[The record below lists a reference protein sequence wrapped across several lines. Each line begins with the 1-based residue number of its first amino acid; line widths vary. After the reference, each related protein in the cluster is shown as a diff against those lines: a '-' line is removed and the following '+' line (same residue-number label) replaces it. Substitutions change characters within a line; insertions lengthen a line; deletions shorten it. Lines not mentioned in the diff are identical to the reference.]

1 MITKQIIKLAS
12 KTNNYGLKNEYT
24 HKVSVKNKQ
33 CGDRIKIEIKTKGNK
48 IINMRYET
56 NSCIFCEAS
65 ASLLSNKINLF
76 TIDSFNEDFDT
87 IQKILKNGPK
97 KLPKKFEPFKD
108 ILNKKNYSRIE
119 CIALPFIATIKALK
133 L

>member
-1 MITKQIIKLAS
+1 MITKKIIKLAS

-24 HKVSVKNKQ
+24 HKMSVKNKQ
-33 CGDRIKIEIKTKGNK
+33 CGDQIKIEIKTKGNK
-48 IINMRYET
+48 IVNMRYET

-76 TIDSFNEDFDT
+76 TIDSFNKDFDL
-87 IQKILKNGPK
+87 ISKFLKYDSI

-108 ILNKKNYSRIE
+108 ILNKKNYSRID
-119 CIALPFIATIKALK
+119 CITLPYIATIKALK